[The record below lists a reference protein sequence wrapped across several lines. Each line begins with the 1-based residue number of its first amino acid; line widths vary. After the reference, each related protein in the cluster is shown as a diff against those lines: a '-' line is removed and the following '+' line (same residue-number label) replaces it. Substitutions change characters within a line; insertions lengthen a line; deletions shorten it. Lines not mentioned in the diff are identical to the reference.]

1 MKDPVIFGSGALGQ
15 LPEVLGELD
24 TESLFLVTG
33 RASFQASGAA
43 DAIEGLSRDF
53 TIEQFSEFQANPQLA
68 DVERGVQQFRQSG
81 CQLLVAV
88 GGGSVIDMAK
98 LIGLLSVQQASP
110 RDIIVADTAV
120 DRPSPPLIA
129 IPTTAGSG
137 SEATHF
143 AVVYVDGQKYSL
155 ADDSLLPTCSIV
167 DPALTESMPSY
178 QTAVTGLDA
187 LCQAVESMWS
197 VGATDASRQYS
208 VEAIQLVL
216 EHLADAVHRPQPAN
230 RTGMSLAAN
239 LAGKAI
245 NITKTTAPHAI
256 SYTMTSQFGVPHGH
270 AVAVLLGPVMSYN
283 AEVTADDVVDPRGVE
298 SVQKT
303 MQQLCDLFE
312 CADAEA
318 ACDRIRALITSL
330 GLPASLT
337 ELGICSSQ
345 DLHKICDNVNL
356 QRLAN
361 NPRRLDA
368 DSLSAVIQ
376 KAA

>member
-1 MKDPVIFGSGALGQ
+1 MIFGSGALGQ
-15 LPEVLGELD
+15 LPEVLAELD

-43 DAIEGLSRDF
+43 DAIKELSRDF
-53 TIEQFSEFQANPQLA
+53 TIEQFSEFQANPRLA

-98 LIGLLSVQQASP
+98 LIGLLSAQQAAP
-110 RDIIVADTAV
+110 RDIIVADAAV

>member
-1 MKDPVIFGSGALGQ
+1 
-15 LPEVLGELD
+15 
-24 TESLFLVTG
+24 
-33 RASFQASGAA
+33 
-43 DAIEGLSRDF
+43 
-53 TIEQFSEFQANPQLA
+53 
-68 DVERGVQQFRQSG
+68 
-81 CQLLVAV
+81 
-88 GGGSVIDMAK
+88 
-98 LIGLLSVQQASP
+98 
-110 RDIIVADTAV
+110 
-120 DRPSPPLIA
+120 
-129 IPTTAGSG
+129 
-137 SEATHF
+137 
-143 AVVYVDGQKYSL
+143 
-155 ADDSLLPTCSIV
+155 
-167 DPALTESMPSY
+167 
-178 QTAVTGLDA
+178 
-187 LCQAVESMWS
+187 
-197 VGATDASRQYS
+197 
-208 VEAIQLVL
+208 
-216 EHLADAVHRPQPAN
+216 
-230 RTGMSLAAN
+230 
-239 LAGKAI
+239 
-245 NITKTTAPHAI
+245 
-256 SYTMTSQFGVPHGH
+256 
-270 AVAVLLGPVMSYN
+270 MSYN